1 MTQSRLGL
9 VALVLV
15 IVAFLGGLFMG
26 RSGRAETD
34 KARTQAELQVDL
46 NRARVAMLHG
56 RLEIVSSNFG
66 QASQQFDA
74 ARAPLEAARDRLNAA
89 NRSAEAGRID
99 AALVAASEAQKLAL
113 ALNREA
119 DAKVAEAL
127 RLLDGIQ

>member
-1 MTQSRLGL
+1 MTQSRIGL
-9 VALVLV
+9 VALVLM

-26 RSGRAETD
+26 RSGRAETE

-113 ALNREA
+113 ALNRDA
-119 DAKVAEAL
+119 DGKVAEAL
-127 RLLDGIQ
+127 RMLEGIQ